1 MIIRTDITLRDLI
14 EQILENYSTHTV
26 LYYLAELEKHC
37 EPEDFANHCNKLLN
51 SGDNI
56 E

>member
-1 MIIRTDITLRDLI
+1 MILKTDVSLRDLI
-14 EQILENYSTHTV
+14 GQILENYSAHTV

-51 SGDNI
+51 SGVDI